1 MILSPHCATAASST
15 LAEHVKDEEIVERS
29 EAATVVPSV
38 AFPDTV
44 VVVSSCSPLDDAA
57 VVVVELDDAAVV
69 VVVELD
75 AAAVVV
81 VVAPTVVVVVV
92 VVMP

>member
-1 MILSPHCATAASST
+1 MSPHCATAASST

-29 EAATVVPSV
+29 EAATVVASV
-38 AFPDTV
+38 AFPDTAV
-44 VVVSSCSPLDDAA
+44 DVSSPLDDAA
-57 VVVVELDDAAVV
+57 VVVELDDAAVV

-81 VVAPTVVVVVV
+81 VVVAATVVVVVV

>member
-1 MILSPHCATAASST
+1 MSPHCATAASST

-29 EAATVVPSV
+29 EAATVVASV
-38 AFPDTV
+38 AFPDTAV
-44 VVVSSCSPLDDAA
+44 DVSSPLDDAA

-81 VVAPTVVVVVV
+81 VVVAATVVVVVV